1 MFIYISYMYKHV
13 LIYTVVTLLDIK
25 VYMEPTAL
33 SNLILL
39 IFKQRSEC
47 LEIIVNQY
55 DLQPINDGI

>member
-1 MFIYISYMYKHV
+1 MYKHV
-13 LIYTVVTLLDIK
+13 LIYSVVILLDIK
-25 VYMEPTAL
+25 VYMESTAL

-55 DLQPINDGI
+55 DPQTINEGIEIYLVRC